1 MWPVVSRPSQV
12 AFNSH
17 QLDRQLRDR
26 GGLLLLRSRPRLAF
40 AGMAFF
46 VVLASTSSFMPILDL
61 SVEHRMY
68 LQPDSVT
75 DIAWLAW
82 LRATAPDTQDRN
94 GVAAVELAKQAVN
107 AAGYKDVA
115 ALNILAAAYAESGQ
129 FGEAITTGRRALG
142 QARALRDEHLI
153 AKTEQR
159 LSEFLEHRP
168 LRQRQF
174 DSIEP

>member
-1 MWPVVSRPSQV
+1 MIQPADASIYRVIGHTWLKLGRYAEAVD
-12 AFNSH
+12 AFQAAVN
-17 QLDRQLRDR
+17 
-26 GGLLLLRSRPRLAF
+26 
-40 AGMAFF
+40 
-46 VVLASTSSFMPILDL
+46 
-61 SVEHRMY
+61 

-159 LSEFLEHRP
+159 LNVFLEHRT
-168 LRQRQF
+168 LRQGQF
-174 DSIEP
+174 DFIEP